1 MGNNYFL
8 SINLFLSLDKN
19 TIGDDLNLIEMNPLL
34 PQHKQEK
41 ETKQDVDVICM
52 LFQVYKIYNIFLNM
66 FENLVFTSLK
76 ILIEIR
82 KPKDFA
88 E

>member
-19 TIGDDLNLIEMNPLL
+19 TIGDDLNLIEMNPHL

-41 ETKQDVDVICM
+41 ETKQDVDVIYM